1 MSNFSIN
8 TNFGVGDQI
17 KIVFDL
23 SNNATGTPT
32 VDLDITI
39 GNDNENIYSSNALQ
53 EQNDITVTHTITS
66 NNKSEP
72 TITFTFTNSSAGD
85 YTWGTNFEVFKKIEE
100 VFTEVQ
106 GDKKV
111 TLAWSDSLK
120 RWVSRYSYLPE
131 YYSTYKTGIVSF
143 LNGDLYIH
151 DDSANKNYFYGS
163 SNPTFVS
170 YIENQMSSQPK
181 VFLTHS
187 IEGDN
192 KPNFTTFETVENHT
206 MQSDLL
212 SSDYIRKEGTYYSE
226 LFGDTN
232 DPNIEGSFGDKL
244 LKGTKL
250 RGQYIKIGVT
260 FRDNNLKVKHSN
272 IGYITSKGHNTG
284 KNVQQ

>member
-1 MSNFSIN
+1 MSNFNLN
-8 TNFGVGDQI
+8 TTFGIGDEI
-17 KIVFDL
+17 KLIFDL
-23 SNNATGTPT
+23 SNNGSGSPT

-39 GNDNENIYSSNALQ
+39 GANNQNIYSSNGLSP
-53 EQNDITVTHTITS
+53 QNNITVTHTITS
-66 NNKSEP
+66 ANQSEP
-72 TITFTFTNSSAGD
+72 VIKFVFTNSNAGD
-85 YTWGTNFEVFKKIEE
+85 YTWGTNLEIFKKIEE
-100 VFTEVQ
+100 VFTQVQ
-106 GDKKV
+106 SDAKQ

-131 YYSTYKTGIVSF
+131 YYSTFKTGIVSF

-151 DDSANKNYFYGS
+151 DDSTNKNYFYGS
-163 SNPTFVS
+163 GNPTFVS
-170 YIENQMSSQPK
+170 YIENEMTSQPK

-192 KPNFTTFETVENHT
+192 KPDFTTFETVENHT

-212 SSDYIRKEGTYYSE
+212 SSDYNRKEGTYYSE

-250 RGQYIKIGVT
+250 RGQYIKVGVT

-284 KNVQQ
+284 RNVQQ